1 MRKRRI
7 DSSLNNKMDAK
18 CQYTA
23 AERERLTSKL
33 EVRRDGDDAQI
44 KLALL
49 CF

>member
-23 AERERLTSKL
+23 AERLTSKL
-33 EVRRDGDDAQI
+33 EVRRDGDDVQI

-49 CF
+49 SL